1 MNSVNIEAAI
11 ARIERMEQYFD
22 ALQEKLKSNSACIFF
37 DSDCKT
43 MLQTLT
49 DYYESG
55 QWLRDY
61 ELDEQGAL
69 PQTLRRGVLSQ
80 DGLYNLLCE
89 LDDAQRK

>member
-1 MNSVNIEAAI
+1 MDSTKIEEAI

-22 ALQEKLKSNSACIFF
+22 ALQKRLKSNSTRIFF
-37 DSDCKT
+37 DSACKA
-43 MLQTLT
+43 MLQVLT

-89 LDDAQRK
+89 SDDAQRK